1 MARPKRTYLSQSWDA
16 MAKDLT
22 LLLYRILLVAIFPV
36 SAYYK
41 ITQWPAIAVTVAR
54 AGIPYPYQLSMI
66 GTFAELILPFFVML
80 GVWTRPALLGLLI
93 YVVAATYIGHPVW
106 RVAPEA
112 FFGHLMDFMKNL
124 GMGAG
129 LLLLL
134 VYGPGRFA
142 LQPSEAREVPRQQEP
157 TESV

>member
-1 MARPKRTYLSQSWDA
+1 MT
-16 MAKDLT
+16 KDLT
-22 LLLYRILLVAIFPV
+22 LLVYRVLLVAIFPV

-41 ITQWPAIAVTVAR
+41 ITEWPAVAVMVAR

-66 GTFAELILPFFVML
+66 GTFAELILPFLVML
-80 GVWTRPALLGLLI
+80 GIWTRQAVLGLLV
-93 YVVAATYIGHPVW
+93 YVVAATYVGHPVW

-112 FFGHLMDFMKNL
+112 FFGQLMDFMKNV

-134 VYGPGRFA
+134 VFGPGRFA
-142 LQPSEAREVPRQQEP
+142 LQRTEPREAVPKQEP
-157 TESV
+157 AETV

>member
-1 MARPKRTYLSQSWDA
+1 MT
-16 MAKDLT
+16 KDLT
-22 LLLYRILLVAIFPV
+22 LLVYRVLLVAIFPV

-41 ITQWPAIAVTVAR
+41 ITEWPAIAVMVAR

-66 GTFAELILPFFVML
+66 GTFAELILPFLVIL
-80 GVWTRPALLGLLI
+80 GIWTRQAVFGLLVYLI
-93 YVVAATYIGHPVW
+93 AATYIGHPVW

-112 FFGHLMDFMKNL
+112 FFSQLMSFMKNL

-134 VYGPGRFA
+134 VFGPGRFA
-142 LQPSEAREVPRQQEP
+142 LQPTEPREEAPRQEP
-157 TESV
+157 AETV

>member
-1 MARPKRTYLSQSWDA
+1 MT
-16 MAKDLT
+16 KDLT
-22 LLLYRILLVAIFPV
+22 LLVYRVLLVAIFPV

-41 ITQWPAIAVTVAR
+41 ITEW
-54 AGIPYPYQLSMI
+54 
-66 GTFAELILPFFVML
+66 PFFVIL
-80 GVWTRPALLGLLI
+80 GIWTRPALLGLLV
-93 YVVAATYIGHPVW
+93 YVVAATYVGHPVW

-134 VYGPGRFA
+134 VLGPGRFA
-142 LQPSEAREVPRQQEP
+142 LQPTEPREEAPQQEP
-157 TESV
+157 AETV

>member
-1 MARPKRTYLSQSWDA
+1 MT
-16 MAKDLT
+16 KDLT
-22 LLLYRILLVAIFPV
+22 LLVYRVLLVAIFPV

-41 ITQWPAIAVTVAR
+41 ITEWPAIAVMVAR

-66 GTFAELILPFFVML
+66 GTFAELILPFLVIL
-80 GVWTRPALLGLLI
+80 GIWTRRRFLGLLVYLI
-93 YVVAATYIGHPVW
+93 AATYIGHPVW

-112 FFGHLMDFMKNL
+112 FFSQLMSFMKNM

-134 VYGPGRFA
+134 VFGPGRFA
-142 LQPSEAREVPRQQEP
+142 LQPTEPREEAPQQEP
-157 TESV
+157 AETV

>member
-1 MARPKRTYLSQSWDA
+1 MT
-16 MAKDLT
+16 KDLT
-22 LLLYRILLVAIFPV
+22 LLVYRVLLVAIFPV

-41 ITQWPAIAVTVAR
+41 ITEWPAIAVMVAR

-66 GTFAELILPFFVML
+66 GTFAELILPFLVIL
-80 GVWTRPALLGLLI
+80 GIWTRQAVFGLLVYLI
-93 YVVAATYIGHPVW
+93 AATYIGHPVW

-112 FFGHLMDFMKNL
+112 FFSQLMSFMKNM

-134 VYGPGRFA
+134 VFGPGRFA
-142 LQPSEAREVPRQQEP
+142 PQPTEPREEAPQQEP
-157 TESV
+157 AETV